1 MAGHRNQ
8 LVGNLIENNA
18 TSGDGA
24 GIRIRGEVRDLEFRD
39 NTIRDTRQGDSKTQN
54 IGIQIEEK
62 VGDVRLFNNEV
73 SAETNVVD
81 RRPGTK

>member
-18 TSGDGA
+18 TSGEGA
-24 GIRIRGEVRDLEFRD
+24 GIRIRGEVRGLEFRD
-39 NTIRDTRQGDSKTQN
+39 NTIRDTRQSESKTQN

-62 VGDVRLFNNEV
+62 VGEVRLFNNEV
-73 SAETNVVD
+73 SAETDIVD
-81 RRPGTK
+81 RRPKAK